1 MRGDASQYFIYT
13 NTTYHAQGYDAN
25 PSLQFPS
32 FHAEGRPYGMTVEL
46 HAFVDVVN
54 ILVPTEEEIIRA
66 TKSGSKFLTF
76 LATGAS
82 DREH

>member
-1 MRGDASQYFIYT
+1 M
-13 NTTYHAQGYDAN
+13 
-25 PSLQFPS
+25 
-32 FHAEGRPYGMTVEL
+32 EL

-54 ILVPTEEEIIRA
+54 ILVPTEEESIRA
-66 TKSGSKFLTF
+66 TKSSSKFLTF